1 MTTPPA
7 TSNLA
12 PTRPPGTAP
21 GRAVTATLAAL
32 LGGMALGALDDAL
45 ATWWAWAAHS
55 LANSAGAWVLACF
68 LVAWFAKTTRG
79 AATRGLACLVGLVAG
94 FYLVAPLHTPPPSN
108 GLLPFWLVVAA
119 IVGPLIGLA
128 AGTARR
134 GRPRWATV
142 AAVTVGSVIAVDA
155 LLQGTSPL
163 LSTGGR
169 SGATVYWY
177 IQAAI
182 GVGLPI
188 ALLLVRRY
196 QGELNRSLQHR
207 AVGVSVGD
215 RRRPRRESSN
225 RGFCGDD
232 C

>member
-155 LLQGTSPL
+155 LLQGISGKGASPPPGL
-163 LSTGGR
+163 LP
-169 SGATVYWY
+169 A
-177 IQAAI
+177 
-182 GVGLPI
+182 
-188 ALLLVRRY
+188 
-196 QGELNRSLQHR
+196 
-207 AVGVSVGD
+207 
-215 RRRPRRESSN
+215 RPRARWCCRAGKAVPRALSRVHDE
-225 RGFCGDD
+225 RDQHQ
-232 C
+232 

>member
-1 MTTPPA
+1 
-7 TSNLA
+7 
-12 PTRPPGTAP
+12 
-21 GRAVTATLAAL
+21 VTAGRAAL

-45 ATWWAWAAHS
+45 VTWWAWAAHS
-55 LANSAGAWVLACF
+55 LANSAGAWVLACL

-79 AATRGLACLVGLVAG
+79 AATWGLACLVGLVAG

-108 GLLPFWLVVAA
+108 GLLPFWLVVAV
-119 IVGPLIGLA
+119 IIGPLIGLA

-142 AAVTVGSVIAVDA
+142 AAVAVGSVIGPDA

-163 LSTGGR
+163 LFTGGR

-196 QGELNRSLQHR
+196 Q
-207 AVGVSVGD
+207 
-215 RRRPRRESSN
+215 
-225 RGFCGDD
+225 RGRV
-232 C
+232 

>member
-1 MTTPPA
+1 MTTHA
-7 TSNLA
+7 SA
-12 PTRPPGTAP
+12 

-79 AATRGLACLVGLVAG
+79 AAARGLACLVGLVAG
-94 FYLVAPLHTPPPSN
+94 FYLVAPLHNPPPSN
-108 GLLPFWLVVAA
+108 GMLPFWLVLAA
-119 IVGPLIGLA
+119 IIGPLIGLA

-134 GRPRWATV
+134 SQPRRAAV
-142 AAVTVGSVIAVDA
+142 AAVAVGAVIALDS
-155 LLQGTSPL
+155 LLQGTSPH
-163 LSTGGR
+163 LSTDGR
-169 SGATVYWY
+169 SGAIVYWY
-177 IQAAI
+177 VQAVI

-196 QGELNRSLQHR
+196 QRGR
-207 AVGVSVGD
+207 AQVRQAAPTTTLS
-215 RRRPRRESSN
+215 
-225 RGFCGDD
+225 
-232 C
+232 